1 MSARRVVLLVV
12 GSLVVFIGIGLM
24 IGGGAILFVDRT
36 YTDEAGFLT
45 VDPIA
50 LHRDAFAIT
59 APTTIEGDWL
69 WWWRGPAT
77 IRVDARS
84 ADADRG
90 IFIGVAAADAV
101 AEYLSGTSYAEIRA
115 LRFDENPD
123 RPFEYVDHIGT
134 SAPAQPTLQ
143 PFWKASAT
151 GVGTQSMAWDLDPGD
166 WVLVIMNADGS
177 RVVDVA
183 GSIGVKAPWLF
194 NDGLTVLAIGVSVL
208 ALGLAIV
215 LLVARR
221 TRQAPTAETV
231 PSPAQTEEGSFPIVF
246 RALAGEPLSPA
257 LWLVKWL
264 LLIPHYVV
272 LAFLYVGFAASW
284 FVSLFAILFT
294 GRYPRSLFDYNVGV
308 IRWTWRVGYYGYQ
321 ALATD
326 RYPPFTL
333 RSGGYPADIE
343 VPYPERLAPG
353 LALVKWWLLAI
364 PHYVVLSF
372 FQGGAGRYYGGLV
385 PILSLFAGV
394 TLLFTGKYPESLRP
408 LIVGM
413 NRWTYRVLV
422 YATLMTDAYPPFR
435 LDD

>member
-134 SAPAQPTLQ
+134 SAPAQPTLR

-183 GSIGVKAPWLF
+183 GS
-194 NDGLTVLAIGVSVL
+194 
-208 ALGLAIV
+208 
-215 LLVARR
+215 
-221 TRQAPTAETV
+221 
-231 PSPAQTEEGSFPIVF
+231 
-246 RALAGEPLSPA
+246 
-257 LWLVKWL
+257 
-264 LLIPHYVV
+264 
-272 LAFLYVGFAASW
+272 
-284 FVSLFAILFT
+284 
-294 GRYPRSLFDYNVGV
+294 
-308 IRWTWRVGYYGYQ
+308 
-321 ALATD
+321 
-326 RYPPFTL
+326 
-333 RSGGYPADIE
+333 
-343 VPYPERLAPG
+343 
-353 LALVKWWLLAI
+353 
-364 PHYVVLSF
+364 
-372 FQGGAGRYYGGLV
+372 
-385 PILSLFAGV
+385 
-394 TLLFTGKYPESLRP
+394 
-408 LIVGM
+408 
-413 NRWTYRVLV
+413 
-422 YATLMTDAYPPFR
+422 
-435 LDD
+435 